1 MEYSL
6 QLRNKILLILLL
18 CSASVQAYVPDSLD
32 IGYYNL
38 SSTQK
43 YLIRSGNHVPY
54 NKQFVK
60 RVVVG
65 KATIMPNGAI
75 INIPTGPEFVPSYY
89 DLKYNPKWQ
98 LKEPSILGDITFDH
112 SEFEYEASTQAL
124 INLLFFASHAADIY
138 TTYRGVK
145 YDCISEA
152 NPLLPTVPN
161 LGEMFVLKTA
171 VIGTVRA
178 SFMSDEEWGQIW
190 WDEWKLASG
199 ILTTLVAYNNHRITE
214 KAIDRGCARR

>member
-1 MEYSL
+1 M
-6 QLRNKILLILLL
+6 
-18 CSASVQAYVPDSLD
+18 D
-32 IGYYNL
+32 IGYHNL

-65 KATIMPNGAI
+65 KARIMPNGAI

-112 SEFEYEASTQAL
+112 SEFKYEASTQAF

-145 YDCISEA
+145 YECISEA
-152 NPLLPTVPN
+152 NPLLPTPQLTIVVGHFIISHSRSHSR
-161 LGEMFVLKTA
+161 LRSYLRQWVTLIST
-171 VIGTVRA
+171 TVFLLSPLRR
-178 SFMSDEEWGQIW
+178 QI
-190 WDEWKLASG
+190 LR
-199 ILTTLVAYNNHRITE
+199 LTHLVGLSSN
-214 KAIDRGCARR
+214 